1 MNSDNFVIY
10 ENEGKI
16 MSGGYVINSQNIMS
30 NLSGGRKK
38 NKNEENDETI
48 VKPVYAMPA
57 GLIVIETNKTNNL
70 PIMEINYSPKNV
82 LDDDIFDVF
91 YESAI
96 VSDKSNDNIKSKK
109 RITKKNIGNKH
120 VRNKNNRKTKSNKKH

>member
-1 MNSDNFVIY
+1 
-10 ENEGKI
+10 
-16 MSGGYVINSQNIMS
+16 
-30 NLSGGRKK
+30 
-38 NKNEENDETI
+38 
-48 VKPVYAMPA
+48 
-57 GLIVIETNKTNNL
+57 
-70 PIMEINYSPKNV
+70 MEINYSPKNV